1 MNGAHELMK
10 ILNYIKKKLNNGMIK
25 EFINEN
31 SILVIK
37 FFYTSLL
44 SDILHINSSKWGDP
58 YIVEEVYC
66 SGAIKINNSK
76 ENNLKVVNGQKIK
89 HHTVGIP
96 LILIQ
101 TLFK

>member
-44 SDILHINSSKWGDP
+44 SDILQINSSKWGDP
-58 YIVEEVYC
+58 YIVEEVYR
-66 SGAIKINNSK
+66 SEAIRINNA
-76 ENNLKVVNGQKIK
+76 EGTDNPQI
-89 HHTVGIP
+89 
-96 LILIQ
+96 
-101 TLFK
+101 

>member
-44 SDILHINSSKWGDP
+44 SDILQINSSK
-58 YIVEEVYC
+58 
-66 SGAIKINNSK
+66 
-76 ENNLKVVNGQKIK
+76 
-89 HHTVGIP
+89 
-96 LILIQ
+96 
-101 TLFK
+101 